1 MQIHQKTEP
10 QQPNSVWGQLTAA
23 PHRIMFFSGALQ
35 LVIPVI
41 LWAIEL
47 IGRYTQLWSTL
58 DTLVP
63 TTWAHGFVMIYGVFI
78 FFIYGF
84 LMTTY
89 PRWMNGPLVMREA
102 YTSAAIWLNVGLWMF
117 EIGIF
122 FSTSLTFS
130 GLGIFLFGWLLGQFS
145 LFRVYQSAPTR
156 DKTYETLLN
165 FALLGGMSG
174 VGSFLGWV
182 MTDDW
187 LYVIYALNAGI
198 WLFLI
203 PVLFTVSHRMIPFFS
218 SNVIEDYSVF
228 QPRWSLALM
237 LTGCVI
243 HLLLQLNYLIEWLF
257 VVDLP
262 MALVAWY
269 HSYRWGLRRSLDNK
283 LLAVLHIGF
292 VWLGI
297 GLALFSVQSLY
308 LQFNAALIL
317 GKAPLHAI
325 TIGFVSSMLIA
336 MASRVTLGHS
346 GRALH
351 LDTLSWWLFIGLQV
365 TAILRVLADVNQLS
379 SLAGLS
385 LNVLA
390 ALTWVLVLG
399 AWVIRFAPIY
409 LRARIDGKPG

>member
-1 MQIHQKTEP
+1 
-10 QQPNSVWGQLTAA
+10 
-23 PHRIMFFSGALQ
+23 
-35 LVIPVI
+35 
-41 LWAIEL
+41 
-47 IGRYTQLWSTL
+47 
-58 DTLVP
+58 
-63 TTWAHGFVMIYGVFI
+63 
-78 FFIYGF
+78 
-84 LMTTY
+84 
-89 PRWMNGPLVMREA
+89 
-102 YTSAAIWLNVGLWMF
+102 
-117 EIGIF
+117 
-122 FSTSLTFS
+122 
-130 GLGIFLFGWLLGQFS
+130 
-145 LFRVYQSAPTR
+145 
-156 DKTYETLLN
+156 
-165 FALLGGMSG
+165 
-174 VGSFLGWV
+174 
-182 MTDDW
+182 
-187 LYVIYALNAGI
+187 
-198 WLFLI
+198 
-203 PVLFTVSHRMIPFFS
+203 
-218 SNVIEDYSVF
+218 VIEDYSVF

-269 HSYRWGLRRSLDNK
+269 HSYRWGLHRSLDNK